1 GVFRPGLFPGSAR
14 PPPILPPA
22 RARFRA
28 RDQEA
33 AGLLGEAQE
42 GTQFVKLFAI
52 VLAVLIGTGEIA
64 FATEPQ
70 VGRWAVDSEHCGG
83 AGDTRHSAPLTVTP
97 TSLRWAEE
105 SCTIG
110 KMYKADRALY
120 IEGRCQNGAGLLLR

>member
-1 GVFRPGLFPGSAR
+1 MKV
-14 PPPILPPA
+14 I
-22 RARFRA
+22 
-28 RDQEA
+28 
-33 AGLLGEAQE
+33 
-42 GTQFVKLFAI
+42 AI
-52 VLAVLIGTGEIA
+52 VLAALVGAESA

-70 VGRWAVDSEHCGG
+70 VGRWAVDMEHCGG

-120 IEGRCQNGAGLLLR
+120 IEGRCSNSAGLMTKHPITLAMKGQRLAVTWNGEHTEMQRCQ